1 MAEVIVHR
9 FVEQKVKNL
18 KRNEYADCTKCALS
32 ERIKLMDGE
41 EGLRCHAALYDVK
54 TLACFIPK
62 DN

>member
-1 MAEVIVHR
+1 MSEVIVHR

-32 ERIKLMDGE
+32 ERTKLMDGE
-41 EGLRCHAALYDVK
+41 EGLLCHAALYDIK

-62 DN
+62 NN